1 MVDVGGGA
9 GKFNVKLWSPSPLV
23 QLVVLIV
30 VRHTGGFELQL
41 CRLYPDLKFIVQD
54 RAPVL
59 KQAKQVVWP
68 KENPSALAEGRV
80 TFVEHDFFQPN
91 PVRDAEVYWL
101 RYIL

>member
-1 MVDVGGGA
+1 M
-9 GKFNVKLWSPSPLV
+9 
-23 QLVVLIV
+23 LIA
-30 VRHTGGFELQL
+30 VRDTGGFELQL

-59 KQAKQVVWP
+59 NQAKEVLWP

-80 TFVEHDFFQPN
+80 TFMEHDFFQPN
-91 PVRDAEVYWL
+91 PVHDAEVYWL